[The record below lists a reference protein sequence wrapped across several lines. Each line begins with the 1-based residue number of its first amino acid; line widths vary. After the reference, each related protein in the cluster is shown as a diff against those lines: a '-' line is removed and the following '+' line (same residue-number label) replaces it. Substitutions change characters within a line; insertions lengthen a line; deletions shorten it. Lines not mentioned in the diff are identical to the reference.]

1 MSLMAKY
8 GTLAVMA
15 FLMSFGQIT
24 AAFGEEAKSC
34 IAETENE
41 NGWLFVNKC
50 DRDVVI
56 EICFEETSDTAVNC
70 SSVTQHQGDRLY
82 PATVIAANSGLQLL
96 DAGTRSGIRWGACY
110 HSEEDNRN
118 PGKPE
123 GEWKFTHRCK
133 NSKVQYGG
141 SRTGSSQQ

>member
-1 MSLMAKY
+1 MDLVAKHRK
-8 GTLAVMA
+8 LAMIA
-15 FLMSFGQIT
+15 FLVSFGQIA
-24 AAFGEEAKSC
+24 AAFGDEAKSC
-34 IAETENE
+34 IAETKNDK
-41 NGWLFVNKC
+41 GWLFVNKC

-96 DAGTRSGIRWGACY
+96 DVGTRSGIRWGACY
-110 HSEEDNRN
+110 HVEEDNRN

-123 GEWKFTHRCK
+123 GEWKFTYRCK
-133 NSKVQYGG
+133 NSKVE
-141 SRTGSSQQ
+141 